1 MIHNYAS
8 HIFQCYKNISK
19 NIIKTP
25 LQYST
30 RLSDIYNSNIYLK
43 REDLQITR
51 SFKIRG
57 ATNKIMAVP
66 QDALDNGVVCASAG
80 NHAQGFAHICKT
92 LNIKGD
98 VFLPETTP
106 LQKINRI
113 NYFGGNFINIHHVG
127 KNFNQA
133 LDSSFDFSNLNNKTF
148 IHPFDDLDVIDG
160 QATIG
165 YELLLDINP
174 DIIIVPCGGGGLI
187 SGISKYMKNIN
198 DSIKIIGVEP
208 KDANSLQLAMVNQKP
223 TNVIHLDTFVDGA
236 SVGMIGKNTFEICR
250 KYVDDIY
257 TISNEKLCHEIV
269 NAYQEDGIIL
279 EPAGAL
285 SLCVFDELQQKYDLN
300 KKNVI
305 CILSGGNNDM
315 SRYDEIMELNSQYLS
330 LRHYFII
337 EFSQSPG
344 QLKLFIN
351 KVLGPSDDII
361 RFEYIKKTNKNYG
374 KVLIGL
380 ELNNKQTLQKIIDN
394 LDSTNFKYQK
404 INASDLI
411 YDYLI

>member
-1 MIHNYAS
+1 MNYAY
-8 HIFQCYKNISK
+8 HIAQCYKHISK
-19 NIIKTP
+19 NLIKTP
-25 LQYST
+25 LQYSK

-57 ATNKIMAVP
+57 ATNKIMSVP
-66 QDALDNGVVCASAG
+66 KESLINGVVCASAG

-92 LNIKGD
+92 LNINGD

-113 NYFGGNFINIHHVG
+113 NYFGGNFINIHHKG
-127 KNFNQA
+127 KNFNEA
-133 LDSSFDFSNLNNKTF
+133 LKSSLDFSNHNNKTF
-148 IHPFDDLDVIDG
+148 IHPFDDFDVIDG

-165 YELLLDINP
+165 YELALDCIP

-187 SGISKYMKNIN
+187 SGISKYMKYLNEN
-198 DSIKIIGVEP
+198 IKIIGVEP
-208 KDANSLQLAMVNQKP
+208 KHANSLELAMINQKP
-223 TNVIHLDTFVDGA
+223 TNVAYLDTFVDGA
-236 SVGMIGKNTFEICR
+236 SVGMIGNNTFDICR
-250 KYVDDIY
+250 KYIDDVYTVDND
-257 TISNEKLCHEIV
+257 KLCHEIV

-285 SLCVFDELQQKYDLN
+285 SLCVFDELQQKYDLFD
-300 KKNVI
+300 KSVI

-351 KVLGPSDDII
+351 QILGPRDDII

-374 KVLIGL
+374 NVLIGL
-380 ELNNKQTLQKIIDN
+380 ELNNKQNLQKIIDN
-394 LDSTNFKYQK
+394 LESTNFTYKK
-404 INASDLI
+404 IESSDLI

>member
-1 MIHNYAS
+1 MNYAY
-8 HIFQCYKNISK
+8 HIAQCYKHISK
-19 NIIKTP
+19 NLIKTP
-25 LQYST
+25 LQYSK

-57 ATNKIMAVP
+57 ATNKIMSVP
-66 QDALDNGVVCASAG
+66 KESLINGVVCASAG

-92 LNIKGD
+92 LNINGD

-113 NYFGGNFINIHHVG
+113 NYFGGNFINIHHKG
-127 KNFNQA
+127 KNFNEA
-133 LDSSFDFSNLNNKTF
+133 LKSSLDFSNHNNKTF

-160 QATIG
+160 QATIA
-165 YELLLDINP
+165 YELALDCIP

-187 SGISKYMKNIN
+187 SGISKYMKYLNEN
-198 DSIKIIGVEP
+198 IKIIGVEP
-208 KDANSLQLAMVNQKP
+208 KHANSLELAMINQKP
-223 TNVIHLDTFVDGA
+223 TNVAYLDTFVDGA
-236 SVGMIGKNTFEICR
+236 SVGMIGNNTFDICR
-250 KYVDDIY
+250 KYIDDVYTVDND
-257 TISNEKLCHEIV
+257 KLCHEIV

-285 SLCVFDELQQKYDLN
+285 SLCVFDELQQKYDLFD
-300 KKNVI
+300 KSVI

-351 KVLGPSDDII
+351 QILGPRDDII

-374 KVLIGL
+374 NVLIGL
-380 ELNNKQTLQKIIDN
+380 ELNNKQNLQKIIDN
-394 LDSTNFKYQK
+394 LESSNFNYKK
-404 INASDLI
+404 IESSDLI